1 MISAAPALSGRDR
14 TFARSLSLALLTV
27 AGIGGAAAQSPAP
40 APAPSA
46 PAQRP
51 PFAVSGWGYER
62 RADTHLFRCEQ
73 PQCGAGSKVSYR
85 YYTGG
90 NQMTLD
96 QFRDSQNQIIKA
108 LEQRSP
114 GQKITLLGVD
124 GDKGGA
130 GPRMYK
136 ARRLTVTSDG
146 ASEYQ
151 VSGVMFGGQGSA
163 SLISSARDE
172 KASNDNYAR
181 FAAAVKLV
189 LAPKTR

>member
-1 MISAAPALSGRDR
+1 M
-14 TFARSLSLALLTV
+14 
-27 AGIGGAAAQSPAP
+27 
-40 APAPSA
+40 
-46 PAQRP
+46 
-51 PFAVSGWGYER
+51 SGWRYER

-85 YYTGG
+85 FYTGG

-96 QFRDSQNQIIKA
+96 QFRDSQNQVINA
-108 LEQRSP
+108 LEQRTP
-114 GQKITLLGVD
+114 GQRITLLGVD
-124 GDKGGA
+124 GDKGTA
-130 GPRMYK
+130 VPRMYK
-136 ARRLTVTSDG
+136 ARRLTVTPGG

-151 VSGVMFGGQGSA
+151 VNGLMLGAQGSA

-172 KASNDNYAR
+172 KASNDNYAK

>member
-1 MISAAPALSGRDR
+1 MTTAALACSRSDR
-14 TFARSLSLALLTV
+14 TIARSLLAGLLTV

-46 PAQRP
+46 TTQRP
-51 PFAVSGWGYER
+51 PFAISGWHYER

-85 YYTGG
+85 FYTGG

-96 QFRDSQNQIIKA
+96 QFRDSQNQVIKA
-108 LEQRSP
+108 LEQRTP
-114 GQKITLLGVD
+114 GQRITLLGVD
-124 GDKGGA
+124 GDKGTA
-130 GPRMYK
+130 VPRMYK
-136 ARRLTVTSDG
+136 ARRLTVTPAG

-151 VSGVMFGGQGSA
+151 VNGLMFGAQGSA
-163 SLISSARDE
+163 SLISSASDE
-172 KASNDNYAR
+172 KASNDNYAK

>member
-1 MISAAPALSGRDR
+1 MTTAALACSRSDRMIAQ
-14 TFARSLSLALLTV
+14 SLLAGLLTV
-27 AGIGGAAAQSPAP
+27 VGIGGAVAQSPAP
-40 APAPSA
+40 APAA
-46 PAQRP
+46 TTQRP
-51 PFAVSGWGYER
+51 PFAISGWRYER

-85 YYTGG
+85 FYTGG

-96 QFRDSQNQIIKA
+96 QFRDSQNQVIKA
-108 LEQRSP
+108 LEQRTP
-114 GQKITLLGVD
+114 GQRITLLGVD
-124 GDKGGA
+124 GDKGSSV
-130 GPRMYK
+130 PRMYK
-136 ARRLTVTSDG
+136 ARRLTVTPGG

-151 VSGVMFGGQGSA
+151 VNGLMLGAQGSA

-172 KASNDNYAR
+172 KASNDNYAK